1 MIYVHMEVCRLKSRY
16 LAGYSLA
23 VMGAGFLV
31 MLFLPQNSWVK
42 LLLGGFEA
50 GLVGGF
56 ADWFAVTA
64 LFRHPMGIPIPHTSL
79 LLKNRN
85 KIVNSLISAL
95 ETELLNKESISSR
108 LRQMKLFQ
116 SVSTGLFKLIRRKEV
131 RVKLL
136 SSLEESIREL
146 PLEKAA
152 PHIRDM
158 VLRYVQ
164 SRNISELLNRAVKE
178 TEAHQLDEKV
188 LDYGLLYAAEWVNN
202 PDHEMMLGKLA
213 HAKLDE
219 LQLGGMKGFAVQAML
234 GFMNE
239 DKMGAILKK
248 LILSA
253 LLEVANPE
261 SPSRERIVQGIRERL
276 AQVADSPE
284 TESRVKSWLDGK
296 LSTDAAEAWIAGQL
310 NQLRERTLQWL
321 EAERQHG
328 GRIWIRLFRWCHDL
342 LNSKE
347 ELTHRW
353 EQGVLAMIV
362 QLVESNYYRIGVL
375 VRENLDKLDD
385 QTLVN
390 MLEEKIGSDLQWI
403 RVNGAIC
410 GFVIGIV
417 LSAIHLLILNG

>member
-1 MIYVHMEVCRLKSRY
+1 MKSRY

-95 ETELLNKESISSR
+95 ETELLNKESITSR

-131 RVKLL
+131 RMKLL
-136 SSLEESIREL
+136 SSLEQAVREL

-158 VLRYVQ
+158 VRRYIH
-164 SRNISELLNRAVKE
+164 SRNISELLNRMVKE

-202 PDHEMMLGKLA
+202 PDNEMMLGKLA

-239 DKMGAILKK
+239 EKMGAILKK

-261 SPSRERIVQGIRERL
+261 SPYRERVVKGIRERL

-284 TESRVKSWLDGK
+284 TESRVKDWLDDK
-296 LSTDAAEAWIAGQL
+296 LSSENAEAWIAGQL
-310 NQLRERTLQWL
+310 NHLRERLLQWM
-321 EAERQHG
+321 ETERERG

-342 LNSKE
+342 LQSKE

-385 QTLVN
+385 QSLVN
-390 MLEEKIGSDLQWI
+390 MLEEKVGSDLQWI

-417 LSAIHLLILNG
+417 LSAVHLLILNG

>member
-1 MIYVHMEVCRLKSRY
+1 MKSRY

-95 ETELLNKESISSR
+95 ETELLNKESITSR

-131 RVKLL
+131 RMKLL
-136 SSLEESIREL
+136 SSLEQAVREL

-158 VLRYVQ
+158 VLRYIH
-164 SRNISELLNRAVKE
+164 SRNITELLNRVVKE

-202 PDHEMMLGKLA
+202 PDNEMMLGKLA

-239 DKMGAILKK
+239 EKMGAILKK

-261 SPSRERIVQGIRERL
+261 SPYRERVVKGIRERL

-284 TESRVKSWLDGK
+284 TESRVKGWLDDK
-296 LSTDAAEAWIAGQL
+296 LSSENAEAWIAGQL
-310 NQLRERTLQWL
+310 NYLRERLLQWM
-321 EAERQHG
+321 EAERERG

-342 LNSKE
+342 LQSKE

-385 QTLVN
+385 QSLVN
-390 MLEEKIGSDLQWI
+390 MLEEKVGSDLQWI